1 METQDSGK
9 DDKGKLQELS
19 AFLGEDDPWDTSDI
33 QDADSLDIESSL
45 GQVCQP
51 SQFMCRTCD
60 FVVVINLTSIFCI
73 KRSGH
78 KNLAGEGALPPHLQA
93 RLNVI
98 DKELEDFVL

>member
-1 METQDSGK
+1 LFFGKHPNPEGLEAQDSGK

-19 AFLGEDDPWDTSDI
+19 AFLSSGALDDPWDTSDI

-60 FVVVINLTSIFCI
+60 FI
-73 KRSGH
+73 
-78 KNLAGEGALPPHLQA
+78 
-93 RLNVI
+93 
-98 DKELEDFVL
+98 VLL